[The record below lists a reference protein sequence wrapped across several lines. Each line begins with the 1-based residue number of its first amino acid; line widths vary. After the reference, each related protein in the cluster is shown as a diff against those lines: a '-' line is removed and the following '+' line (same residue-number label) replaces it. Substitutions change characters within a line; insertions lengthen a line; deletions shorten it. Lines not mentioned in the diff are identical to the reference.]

1 MMSTIV
7 SLFHKIFEKTD
18 KRWIRQSK
26 PKSMKMV
33 PCIFKKKVNHALSG
47 SVFQTICGKFGNS
60 NCTAVD
66 VGLLFHITF
75 ICCSSSK
82 AYRPT
87 VCYRFTF
94 FCLLIKKWVFFQFYS
109 QKWSRT
115 EWIALQKNQSSGD
128 FGPAPKQTNI
138 FFGGWFYLGT
148 TSVMHRKTKVTSPPK
163 SIHDTFGN
171 ILLWIFSK
179 EDIGSHFVEK
189 TIFNQLIQH
198 SSDLL

>member
-1 MMSTIV
+1 MVSTIV

-18 KRWIRQSK
+18 KRWIKQSK

-60 NCTAVD
+60 NCTAV
-66 VGLLFHITF
+66 GLPATVPHHIHLLQQLE
-75 ICCSSSK
+75 SL
-82 AYRPT
+82 Y

-94 FCLLIKKWVFFQFYS
+94 FCLLIKKLVFFQFYS

-115 EWIALQKNQSSGD
+115 EWIALQKNQSGCD
-128 FGPAPKQTNI
+128 FGPASKQTNI
-138 FFGGWFYLGT
+138 FFGGRFYLGT

-179 EDIGSHFVEK
+179 EELGSHFVEK
-189 TIFNQLIQH
+189 TIINQLIQH